1 MSMIERMLN
10 EEIRDKKRTGNGIHS
25 KTGSRGYVGK
35 MMFPSDLM
43 KGKQKRN
50 YVRSS
55 EVMSW
60 NTKEI
65 LPKEQFDTF
74 DQEQQKEMLTAWRTN
89 FTNEQIMKQ
98 MKLGQ
103 YGYYKLLDVLSIKK
117 DSYKQ
122 TKRKSV
128 AITSAPKIV
137 ELVEKK
143 PTIEKTTAP
152 VFTEGLNLNVNGTY
166 NSDTLITWLTKLQ
179 MLVEGDGE
187 YDVVI
192 HLREKK

>member
-60 NTKEI
+60 STKEI